1 MSHFTKVKTTFNDGV
16 ALKRALVACGH
27 KVLGGRA
34 VAGWL
39 GKTVDAEF
47 KIKAPSGGSY
57 EIGFVKRG
65 NRYELVSDW
74 SMNGVNQTKFI
85 AGLNRAYGRE
95 VVVAKLENQGF
106 VIEKEIDR
114 NDEIRL
120 VMRR

>member
-1 MSHFTKVKTTFNDGV
+1 MSHFTKVKTTFTDGV

-74 SMNGVNQTKFI
+74 SMNGVNQAKFI

-95 VVVAKLENQGF
+95 VVVAKLEYQGF